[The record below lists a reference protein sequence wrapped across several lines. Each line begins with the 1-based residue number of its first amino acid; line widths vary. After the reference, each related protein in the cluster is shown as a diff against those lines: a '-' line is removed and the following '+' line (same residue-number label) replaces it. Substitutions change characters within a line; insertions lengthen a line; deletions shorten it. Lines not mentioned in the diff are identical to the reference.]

1 MKAAIIE
8 KPGDIRVRTVDDP
21 TPGRGEIVV
30 KVGACGICGTDLHI
44 ADGEFPPTPYP
55 IVPGH
60 ELAGEL
66 VALGPDVA
74 GLAEGQRVAV
84 DPSLY
89 CGHCRF
95 CRVGKGNLCENWDA
109 IGDTV
114 SGGFAEYVAVPAA
127 NAYAVPDTVSYRHGA
142 LIEPLSCAVHGM
154 HVLSPRMGDS
164 FLVVG
169 AGTMGLML
177 LQLALRGNASRVAVA
192 DLSEERLARARR
204 LGATSTT
211 TDMTSLRDDE
221 DLGFDC
227 VIDATGVPQVIEAS
241 FDMVKRGGKLLVF
254 GVAPAEARGALAVQD
269 LQRRDHGSRLHGHPQ
284 QLRPGRGPHNQ
295 RRIRR
300 RRPPD
305 RDDASRRVP
314 RCPRHGTPWRGTQDP
329 SPTKRTRARLNDA
342 SNQDGFGPRSS
353 AAIDRQKREVV
364 LSTEDSNPTGRR
376 RNLGKSYSAS
386 LGK

>member
-8 KPGDIRVRTVDDP
+8 KPGDIRVGTVDDP
-21 TPGRGEIVV
+21 TPGRGELVV

-60 ELAGEL
+60 ELAGEV
-66 VALGPDVA
+66 VALGPDVS

-127 NAYAVPDTVSYRHGA
+127 NAYVVPEIVSYRQAA

-154 HVLSPRMGDS
+154 HALGPRMGDS

-211 TDMTSLRDDE
+211 TDMTRLRDEE

-227 VIDATGVPQVIEAS
+227 VIDATDVPQAIEAA

-254 GVAPAEARGALAVQD
+254 GVAPAEAHVALSPFRIYNDEITVLGSMAILNSYAPAVDLITGGAFDADALLTETMPLDEYPAALDMVRRGEGLKTQV
-269 LQRRDHGSRLHGHPQ
+269 LPNG
-284 QLRPGRGPHNQ
+284 PGL
-295 RRIRR
+295 
-300 RRPPD
+300 
-305 RDDASRRVP
+305 V
-314 RCPRHGTPWRGTQDP
+314 
-329 SPTKRTRARLNDA
+329 
-342 SNQDGFGPRSS
+342 
-353 AAIDRQKREVV
+353 
-364 LSTEDSNPTGRR
+364 
-376 RNLGKSYSAS
+376 
-386 LGK
+386 

>member
-1 MKAAIIE
+1 MKAAIIDT
-8 KPGDIRVRTVDDP
+8 PGDIRVGTVEDP

-60 ELAGEL
+60 EFAGEV
-66 VALGPDVA
+66 VALGPDV
-74 GLAEGQRVAV
+74 LCLTEGHRVAV

-89 CGHCRF
+89 CGYCRF
-95 CRVGKGNLCENWDA
+95 CRMGKGNLCENWNA

-127 NAYAVPDTVSYRHGA
+127 NAYPVPETVSYRQAA

-154 HVLSPRMGDS
+154 HVLSPKMGDT
-164 FLVVG
+164 FLIVG

-177 LQLALRGNASRVAVA
+177 LQLALSGNASKVAVA

-211 TDMTSLRDDE
+211 TDVTGLRNEE

-227 VIDATGVPQVIEAS
+227 VIDATGVPQVIESA

-254 GVAPAEARGALAVQD
+254 GVAPAEASVSLSPFRIYNDEITVVGSMAILYSYAPAVDLIADGAFDADALLTKTMPLDAYPAALDMVRRGEGLK
-269 LQRRDHGSRLHGHPQ
+269 
-284 QLRPGRGPHNQ
+284 
-295 RRIRR
+295 
-300 RRPPD
+300 
-305 RDDASRRVP
+305 
-314 RCPRHGTPWRGTQDP
+314 TQ
-329 SPTKRTRARLNDA
+329 
-342 SNQDGFGPRSS
+342 
-353 AAIDRQKREVV
+353 V
-364 LSTEDSNPTGRR
+364 LPNG
-376 RNLGKSYSAS
+376 
-386 LGK
+386 

>member
-8 KPGDIRVRTVDDP
+8 KPGDIRVGTVEDP

-60 ELAGEL
+60 ELAGE
-66 VALGPDVA
+66 VMALGPDVS

-95 CRVGKGNLCENWDA
+95 CRMGKGNLCENWNA

-114 SGGFAEYVAVPAA
+114 SGGFAEFVAVPAA
-127 NAYAVPDTVSYRHGA
+127 NAYAVPDTVSYRQAA

-154 HVLSPRMGDS
+154 NVLSPRMGDT
-164 FLVVG
+164 FLIVG

-177 LQLALRGNASRVAVA
+177 LQLALRGNASKVAVA
-192 DLSEERLARARR
+192 DLSEERLSRAGR

-211 TDMTSLRDDE
+211 TDVTELRNEE

-227 VIDATGVPQVIEAS
+227 VIDATGVPQVIESA

-254 GVAPAEARGALAVQD
+254 GVAPAEASVSLSPFRIYNDEITVVGSMAILHSYAPAVNLIDGDAFDADALLTETMPLDAYPAALDMVRRGEGLK
-269 LQRRDHGSRLHGHPQ
+269 
-284 QLRPGRGPHNQ
+284 
-295 RRIRR
+295 
-300 RRPPD
+300 
-305 RDDASRRVP
+305 
-314 RCPRHGTPWRGTQDP
+314 TQ
-329 SPTKRTRARLNDA
+329 
-342 SNQDGFGPRSS
+342 
-353 AAIDRQKREVV
+353 V
-364 LSTEDSNPTGRR
+364 LPNG
-376 RNLGKSYSAS
+376 
-386 LGK
+386 

>member
-8 KPGDIRVRTVDDP
+8 KPGDIRVGTVDDP
-21 TPGRGEIVV
+21 TPGRGELVV

-60 ELAGEL
+60 ELAGEV
-66 VALGPDVA
+66 VALGPDVS

-127 NAYAVPDTVSYRHGA
+127 SAYVVPEIVSYRQAA

-211 TDMTSLRDDE
+211 TDMTRLRDEE

-227 VIDATGVPQVIEAS
+227 VIDATGVPQAIEAA

-254 GVAPAEARGALAVQD
+254 GVAPAEAHVALSPFRIYNDEITVLGSMAILNSYAPAVDLITGGAFDADALLTETMPLDEYPAALDMVRRGEGLKTQV
-269 LQRRDHGSRLHGHPQ
+269 LPNG
-284 QLRPGRGPHNQ
+284 PGL
-295 RRIRR
+295 
-300 RRPPD
+300 
-305 RDDASRRVP
+305 V
-314 RCPRHGTPWRGTQDP
+314 
-329 SPTKRTRARLNDA
+329 
-342 SNQDGFGPRSS
+342 
-353 AAIDRQKREVV
+353 
-364 LSTEDSNPTGRR
+364 
-376 RNLGKSYSAS
+376 
-386 LGK
+386 

>member
-8 KPGDIRVRTVDDP
+8 KPGDIRVGTVDDP

-60 ELAGEL
+60 ELAGEV

-127 NAYAVPDTVSYRHGA
+127 NAYVVLETVSYPQAA

-164 FLVVG
+164 FLIVG

-211 TDMTSLRDDE
+211 TDMTRLRDEE

-227 VIDATGVPQVIEAS
+227 VIDATGVPQVIEAA

-254 GVAPAEARGALAVQD
+254 GVAPAEARVALSPFRIYNDEITVLGSMAILNSYAPAVDLIASGAFDADALLTETMPLNEYPAALDMV
-269 LQRRDHGSRLHGHPQ
+269 RRGEGLKTQVLPNG
-284 QLRPGRGPHNQ
+284 PGL
-295 RRIRR
+295 
-300 RRPPD
+300 
-305 RDDASRRVP
+305 V
-314 RCPRHGTPWRGTQDP
+314 
-329 SPTKRTRARLNDA
+329 
-342 SNQDGFGPRSS
+342 
-353 AAIDRQKREVV
+353 
-364 LSTEDSNPTGRR
+364 
-376 RNLGKSYSAS
+376 
-386 LGK
+386 